1 MTMFARWV
9 LAGAGLFV
17 ASLGPSPAADIGSS
31 GLPSAGVPEQMIFA
45 TPGEEVTLRAGFGYS
60 WITANE
66 YVYENGNRISRL
78 IWESDAPVAT
88 AALKVEL
95 WENVV
100 FSANGKLGFSGSSHM
115 RDFDWLTP
123 FVRSYAAADWTHY
136 STHPSTTLDHYVD
149 IDAALGRRFALSEG
163 SRLTLQAGFKYTDIK
178 WTANDGPSIYSRN
191 GFRDSPKFDYTTLPT
206 IDYQQRYAGVFLG
219 VETELARD
227 AWTLTALVKG
237 GLTFSANDTDHHYF
251 RKLRFE
257 DDIGT
262 LPFLTVGARAD
273 YALSA
278 QARFYLGVELDTYF
292 RGTGDTSMYDM
303 TTGALLETMDD
314 GAGMD
319 FQATTVSAG
328 FRLAF

>member
-1 MTMFARWV
+1 MARSGRCWLAGMGLL
-9 LAGAGLFV
+9 LAGAWP
-17 ASLGPSPAADIGSS
+17 ASAADTPTSS
-31 GLPSAGVPEQMIFA
+31 LPDQLLLA
-45 TPGEEVTLRAGFGYS
+45 TPGDQFTLRAGFGYS

-66 YVYENGNRISRL
+66 YVYDDGNRISRL
-78 IWESDAPVAT
+78 IWESEAPVLT

-115 RDFDWLTP
+115 RDFDWLGP
-123 FVRSYAAADWTHY
+123 YVRGYAAQDWTHY

-149 IDAALGRRFALSEG
+149 LDAALGRRLSLGEG
-163 SRLTLQAGFKYTDIK
+163 RLLTLQAGFKYTDIK
-178 WTANDGPSIYSRN
+178 WTANDGPYIYSRN
-191 GFRDSPKFDYTTLPT
+191 GFRDTAKLDYTTLPT
-206 IDYQQRYAGVFLG
+206 IGYQQRYAGLFLG
-219 VETELARD
+219 AEAEMRHA

-278 QARFYLGVELDTYF
+278 SAGLYLGVELDTYF
-292 RGTGDTSMYDM
+292 RGTGDASMYDM
-303 TTGALLETMDD
+303 ATGALLDTFND
-314 GAGMD
+314 GSGMD
-319 FQATTVSAG
+319 FQSTTVSAG